1 MASRILHLS
10 VSRELERYIEIK
22 DKNRFAIGHIL
33 PDAMVSKSKFDFNTH
48 FSRISPDGTKKVM
61 DFGDFYERFKEE
73 IHGDELYLGYYFHLI
88 EDVIFRN
95 MLYYDLKLLNF
106 RNNKEFLRRLYR
118 DYSISGLELIEKYG
132 IKDDLYVPED
142 FEKEKILEIA
152 PFEIKEFLEQMKED
166 FVEKYDGEPMYFGSS
181 QGEIYIQ
188 RCAKIIAQEYEAMK
202 NGSHTALAKDFYWDI
217 VN

>member
-1 MASRILHLS
+1 M
-10 VSRELERYIEIK
+10 
-22 DKNRFAIGHIL
+22 
-33 PDAMVSKSKFDFNTH
+33 
-48 FSRISPDGTKKVM
+48 
-61 DFGDFYERFKEE
+61 
-73 IHGDELYLGYYFHLI
+73 
-88 EDVIFRN
+88 
-95 MLYYDLKLLNF
+95 
-106 RNNKEFLRRLYR
+106 
-118 DYSISGLELIEKYG
+118 
-132 IKDDLYVPED
+132 YVPED